1 MAKWSQ
7 VYFLPKEPSHQYRTT
22 HDRAD
27 SMLQLICFLPQL
39 PSRCHFWPPLQP
51 SHGLPVCR
59 NATVCQLRSGAV
71 TDTTGAIATALKRV
85 TGVDSRGDNLDNQAQ
100 MATLSVG
107 RYPKIPIPPSLR
119 STSDEGKHW
128 LQTHWRSNLA
138 QPPSLSPSPLAPVE
152 LEAICHMSR
161 IIQIPAPYLC
171 LLQVQERSKEIGACG
186 PQRSSILL
194 LWE

>member
-1 MAKWSQ
+1 M
-7 VYFLPKEPSHQYRTT
+7 
-22 HDRAD
+22 
-27 SMLQLICFLPQL
+27 
-39 PSRCHFWPPLQP
+39 
-51 SHGLPVCR
+51 CR

-107 RYPKIPIPPSLR
+107 RYPKILIPPSLR
-119 STSDEGKHW
+119 STSDKGKHW
-128 LQTHWRSNLA
+128 PQPHWRSSLA
-138 QPPSLSPSPLAPVE
+138 QSPSLSPSPPVD

-161 IIQIPAPYLC
+161 IIQVPAPYLC

-186 PQRSSILL
+186 PQRSSIMLL
-194 LWE
+194 